1 MAADALQNG
10 HFGGKASPPPPR
22 QAPAFVNNRFL
33 RKMQGED
40 GTLDVCKC
48 QQLMQT
54 VCLSRRPKMTH
65 PLAADCVRNPLTPST
80 TSSSIIMSVERRG
93 SMDRR
98 SGKDRRQEEKG
109 PPTNFERR
117 RAIEAR
123 QPELTEL
130 HMSEDELKALGFAP
144 NPSGNARKAS

>member
-1 MAADALQNG
+1 
-10 HFGGKASPPPPR
+10 
-22 QAPAFVNNRFL
+22 
-33 RKMQGED
+33 MQGED

-80 TSSSIIMSVERRG
+80 TSIIIIIMSVERRG

-130 HMSEDELKALGFAP
+130 HMSEDELKALGFAT

>member
-10 HFGGKASPPPPR
+10 HFGGKASPPPR
-22 QAPAFVNNRFL
+22 QAPAFVHNRFL

-65 PLAADCVRNPLTPST
+65 PLAADCVRNPLTPP
-80 TSSSIIMSVERRG
+80 TSSSIIMSVQRRG

-130 HMSEDELKALGFAP
+130 HMDEDELKALGFVP
-144 NPSGNARKAS
+144 NPAANARKAG

>member
-1 MAADALQNG
+1 
-10 HFGGKASPPPPR
+10 
-22 QAPAFVNNRFL
+22 
-33 RKMQGED
+33 MQSED

-54 VCLSRRPKMTH
+54 ACLSRRPKMTH
-65 PLAADCVRNPLTPST
+65 PLAADCVRNPLTQPT
-80 TSSSIIMSVERRG
+80 SSIIMSVQRKG

>member
-1 MAADALQNG
+1 MPSKTAISAARHRPAT
-10 HFGGKASPPPPR
+10 SPPR

-33 RKMQGED
+33 CQMQSED

-65 PLAADCVRNPLTPST
+65 PLAADCVRNPLTPP
-80 TSSSIIMSVERRG
+80 TSSSIIMSVQRRG

-144 NPSGNARKAS
+144 NPSGNARKAG

>member
-1 MAADALQNG
+1 
-10 HFGGKASPPPPR
+10 
-22 QAPAFVNNRFL
+22 
-33 RKMQGED
+33 
-40 GTLDVCKC
+40 
-48 QQLMQT
+48 
-54 VCLSRRPKMTH
+54 
-65 PLAADCVRNPLTPST
+65 
-80 TSSSIIMSVERRG
+80 MSVERRG

-130 HMSEDELKALGFAP
+130 HMSQDELKALGFAP
-144 NPSGNARKAS
+144 NPLGNARKAG

>member
-1 MAADALQNG
+1 M
-10 HFGGKASPPPPR
+10 KSPDSQENWRCDQWVAQINPLPEHAIQHCQQEAPPLGEPT
-22 QAPAFVNNRFL
+22 AIVNNGVGHVL
-33 RKMQGED
+33 HPPD
-40 GTLDVCKC
+40 GSLG
-48 QQLMQT
+48 
-54 VCLSRRPKMTH
+54 R
-65 PLAADCVRNPLTPST
+65 TPMSHTST
-80 TSSSIIMSVERRG
+80 TSTIMSVERRG

-98 SGKDRRQEEKG
+98 TGKDRRQEEKG

-144 NPSGNARKAS
+144 TPKGNPRKTG